1 MEFSEKLK
9 TLRIEADLTQSE
21 LADKLFLTRQ
31 AISNYEQGRCYPSID
46 TLVEMCKLRSEER
59 RVGKEC

>member
-21 LADKLFLTRQ
+21 LANKLFLTRQ
-31 AISNYEQGRCYPSID
+31 AISNYEQGRVLHNRKP
-46 TLVEMCKLRSEER
+46 TLS
-59 RVGKEC
+59 